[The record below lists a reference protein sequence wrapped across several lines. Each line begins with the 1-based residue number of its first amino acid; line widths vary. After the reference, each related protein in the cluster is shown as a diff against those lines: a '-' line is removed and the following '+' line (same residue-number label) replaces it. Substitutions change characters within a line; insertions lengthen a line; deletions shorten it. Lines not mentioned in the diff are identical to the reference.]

1 LFRPSTSY
9 YTTLPAAA
17 WLESRYPSE
26 RADGKVLE
34 CTQMA
39 GDVVYVPRQYGHA
52 TLNTQESI
60 GVAQEFEFLT
70 RSPAV
75 FRDQQG
81 MDPAVFAFVSGAHTF
96 RA

>member
-1 LFRPSTSY
+1 MFRPSAAY

-17 WLESRYPSE
+17 WLESKYPSE
-26 RADGKVLE
+26 RAKGEVLE
-34 CTQMA
+34 CTQRA

-70 RSPAV
+70 RSPTV
-75 FRDQQG
+75 FRNQQG
-81 MDPAVFAFVSGAHTF
+81 MDPAVFAYASSAHTF